1 MLKESIKNFII
12 GIIRTATP
20 IVAGIV
26 LTFLTNIGLELPEEI
41 KQELSFIIFGVMSL
55 AYYAAARA
63 LEEFVAPRFGWFL
76 GIPRTPDYQKTLSDN
91 AAAIKRAATPE
102 EGDEGLAG

>member
-20 IVAGIV
+20 IVAGTV
-26 LTFLTNIGLELPEEI
+26 LTFLTNAGLELPEEI

-63 LEEFVAPRFGWFL
+63 LEEFVAPKFGWLL
-76 GIPRTPDYQKTLSDN
+76 GVAKAPVYQQTLSDN
-91 AAAIKRAATPE
+91 SVAIKKATTPE
-102 EGDEGLAG
+102 EGDIGLAG